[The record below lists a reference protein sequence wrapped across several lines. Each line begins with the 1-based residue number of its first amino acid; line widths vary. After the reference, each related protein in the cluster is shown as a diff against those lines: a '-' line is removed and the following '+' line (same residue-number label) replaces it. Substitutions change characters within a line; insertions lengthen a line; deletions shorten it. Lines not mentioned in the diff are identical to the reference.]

1 MTKAQEKLLRDLFER
16 SFKIVKSLNYN
27 QVAWILHQVGW
38 LNHFTDDELKEEIL
52 KRETDLE
59 KLARS

>member
-52 KRETDLE
+52 KRE
-59 KLARS
+59 K